1 MDSSPDLSLKL
12 RRGSN
17 DSRDS
22 YYMDFAQGID
32 SDIEEVATIATAAPG
47 NIEVGSDS
55 SDSQAGIIPPPVE
68 ITTDEPILLD
78 ESEEFDNDE
87 NEQTELA
94 IEEPLPPS
102 PPPPPVLDTIPSMPT
117 LPTLSTMSTMQSS
130 PLISSAITSLTDTS
144 TTDEEDI
151 SQITPLPMPILP
163 PLKTDILQMLPSK
176 IPLVDDD
183 EG

>member
-32 SDIEEVATIATAAPG
+32 SDIEEVATVATAPP
-47 NIEVGSDS
+47 NVDIPSDS
-55 SDSQAGIIPPPVE
+55 SDSQMLATLPPVPV
-68 ITTDEPILLD
+68 TSDLD
-78 ESEEFDNDE
+78 SHEKVE
-87 NEQTELA
+87 TELA
-94 IEEPLPPS
+94 IDDEALPLSPPPPS
-102 PPPPPVLDTIPSMPT
+102 PPPPLLESISPLATIPTMHE
-117 LPTLSTMSTMQSS
+117 MSTVPVG
-130 PLISSAITSLTDTS
+130 PLTTSAITNLSDNS
-144 TTDEEDI
+144 TTDEDEDL

-163 PLKTDILQMLPSK
+163 PLNTKTDILQMSK

>member
-32 SDIEEVATIATAAPG
+32 SDIEEVSTVVTSPANVIAMS
-47 NIEVGSDS
+47 SDS
-55 SDSQAGIIPPPVE
+55 SDMQALMVVPVP
-68 ITTDEPILLD
+68 TTDLD
-78 ESEEFDNDE
+78 SVEKDKSKLATKES
-87 NEQTELA
+87 QTPA
-94 IEEPLPPS
+94 PPTPPS
-102 PPPPPVLDTIPSMPT
+102 ELEMET
-117 LPTLSTMSTMQSS
+117 
-130 PLISSAITSLTDTS
+130 ISSIQSIPTRNLTSTTMHNLTDSS
-144 TTDEEDI
+144 TTDEEDM

-163 PLKTDILQMLPSK
+163 SLKTDKLQMLPSK

>member
-32 SDIEEVATIATAAPG
+32 SDIEEVATVATPAPG
-47 NIEVGSDS
+47 NVDVASDS
-55 SDSQAGIIPPPVE
+55 SDSQAAAAALAAADLPPA
-68 ITTDEPILLD
+68 DDL
-78 ESEEFDNDE
+78 DNDE
-87 NEQTELA
+87 QAQPELV
-94 IEEPLPPS
+94 IDEPLPPT
-102 PPPPPVLDTIPSMPT
+102 PPPPVLETAFDSIPPMPTISTIPTIP
-117 LPTLSTMSTMQSS
+117 PG
-130 PLISSAITSLTDTS
+130 PLTSSAMNNLTDTS
-144 TTDEEDI
+144 TTDEEDF
-151 SQITPLPMPILP
+151 SQNTPLPMPILP
-163 PLKTDILQMLPSK
+163 PLKTDVLQMHATK

>member
-32 SDIEEVATIATAAPG
+32 SDIEEVATVATAPG
-47 NIEVGSDS
+47 AIDIASDS
-55 SDSQAGIIPPPVE
+55 SESQAIAVLPPVP
-68 ITTDEPILLD
+68 IAQDATDSD
-78 ESEEFDNDE
+78 EKV
-87 NEQTELA
+87 EQPELV
-94 IEEPLPPS
+94 IDEPLPAAPPSPTPS
-102 PPPPPVLDTIPSMPT
+102 PPPPPVPDSLPTIPTSALDT
-117 LPTLSTMSTMQSS
+117 ST
-130 PLISSAITSLTDTS
+130 ITNLTDNST

-163 PLKTDILQMLPSK
+163 ALKTDLLQMIPPK
-176 IPLVDDD
+176 IPLVDDE